1 MSGTCRVRLALGL
14 VLVGAAAGCR
24 SLPGPPSLLD
34 GGLVSSPPLPAEREQ
49 AARAH
54 ALYSLG
60 IHHELAD
67 EYDLAGQAY
76 LRASEL
82 DPGNERILLRLA
94 SILVLQRRTEDALR
108 TVEEFIDRYPSSEK
122 ALGWLAAFYGSTGDQ
137 ERVLQLYRRMTRQFP
152 ANPLGWLQLASAT
165 ARQSPDT
172 PADVIR
178 ILESGL
184 AKARPPTALRQ
195 ELVRLHLARMRDA
208 ADEPAR
214 RQARRNAI
222 ARLREVA
229 DELPGDMDTLFALGD
244 LLVRDEQLEEAIQ
257 VYETIERL
265 QPADLQVKQRLA
277 RTFLAMDDQAKAIAV
292 LERLAARDTGSA
304 NIHFYLGELY
314 LQSGDAANAEEQ
326 FRTAAQASP
335 DDPAPWLR
343 LAALQAE
350 LSSEQAIATLNE
362 ALGTMPG
369 NPRLLEVLA
378 LIHLGQNQYAKA
390 EKLLAQVWQT
400 VSADD
405 PDAIPSNLFFYNY
418 ATVCTHLR
426 RVPDAADWLE
436 RALGQEPA
444 LLDLYM
450 QRVLTGTPSFRQTA
464 TRVLNNLAKR
474 NTSFGA
480 ALHGNLAT
488 LYLAREN
495 PSRAVKEFKR
505 ALAIIQS
512 DPLQSD
518 VLTPRFHFWH
528 GVALDQA
535 KQTDLAVE
543 QFETAI
549 RLDPDYAEA
558 LNYLAYLWAVRGERL
573 DEALRHIQ
581 TALDLD
587 PENPAFLDTLGWIYF
602 QQGRY
607 EDALDLLQQAD
618 RLRPGDPEILDH
630 LRQTLDKLG
639 R

>member
-1 MSGTCRVRLALGL
+1 
-14 VLVGAAAGCR
+14 
-24 SLPGPPSLLD
+24 
-34 GGLVSSPPLPAEREQ
+34 
-49 AARAH
+49 
-54 ALYSLG
+54 
-60 IHHELAD
+60 
-67 EYDLAGQAY
+67 
-76 LRASEL
+76 
-82 DPGNERILLRLA
+82 
-94 SILVLQRRTEDALR
+94 
-108 TVEEFIDRYPSSEK
+108 
-122 ALGWLAAFYGSTGDQ
+122 
-137 ERVLQLYRRMTRQFP
+137 
-152 ANPLGWLQLASAT
+152 
-165 ARQSPDT
+165 
-172 PADVIR
+172 
-178 ILESGL
+178 
-184 AKARPPTALRQ
+184 
-195 ELVRLHLARMRDA
+195 MRDA

-257 VYETIERL
+257 VYEKIERL

-326 FRTAAQASP
+326 FRAAAQASP
-335 DDPAPWLR
+335 NDPDPWLR

-362 ALGTMPG
+362 ALDVMPG

-426 RVPDAADWLE
+426 RVTDAADWLE

-464 TRVLNNLAKR
+464 TRVLHNLAKR

-587 PENPAFLDTLGWIYF
+587 PENPAFLDTLGWVYF